1 MLESLRVKNL
11 ALIEEAEVD
20 FKDGLN
26 VLTGETGAGKSIL
39 IGSINL
45 ALGGK
50 ADKDLI
56 RTGKEFAYVELVFY
70 TKDANVL
77 EKAKEMDIFP
87 EDDRFIIS
95 RKISQTRSVSKING
109 ETVTVKQIKELA
121 ELLLDIHGQ
130 HEHQSLLKESKQKE
144 ILDTYCPTELT
155 DLKTDLKEVY
165 SEYKKIKE
173 QLDEKALDE
182 TSRKKELSLAQFEF
196 EEIDNAQLIVG
207 EDEELETGYRKMVNS
222 KRIMESISLVA
233 TYMGN
238 DGDNG
243 VGSLAGRAIRELKSV
258 ENYDEEIV
266 TLTGQLMEIEDYI
279 SDFNRNIHNYMQSME
294 FDENDFKETEE
305 RLNVLNHLKAKYGDS
320 IPKVLEHKRQCEE
333 MIEKLS
339 NYEMYQEELKRKAQE
354 LYSKAISLCEKISE
368 IRKQNAKVLEEEI
381 KNALLSLN
389 FLQVQ
394 FSILVEP
401 DEDNIGTDGYDTV
414 QMVISTNPGEK
425 MKPLKN
431 VVSGGELSRIM
442 LAIKTSLASKDN
454 IDTLIFDEI
463 DSGISGKTAWMV
475 SEKMGKLSKSHQLLC
490 ITHLPQIAAR
500 ANAHLFIEKSIEND
514 ETITTIR
521 GLSEEESVDEL
532 ARMLGGMSITEAV
545 RNNAIEMKKM
555 AKNEECFLDI

>member
-20 FKDGLN
+20 FKEGLN

-45 ALGGK
+45 ALGAK

-70 TKDANVL
+70 TKDENVL

-95 RKISQTRSVSKING
+95 RKISQTKSVSKING

-144 ILDTYCPTELT
+144 ILDLYCSDKLA
-155 DLKTDLKEVY
+155 DLKQELKEVY
-165 SEYKKIKE
+165 KEYKAVKE
-173 QLDEKALDE
+173 QLSDETLDE
-182 TSRKKELSLAQFEF
+182 ASRKKELSLAEF
-196 EEIDNAQLIVG
+196 ELQEIDDAQPLIG
-207 EDEELETGYRKMVNS
+207 EDEELESAYKKMVNS
-222 KRIMESISLVA
+222 KRIMESLNLA
-233 TYMGN
+233 AAHTGN
-238 DGDNG
+238 EGDNG
-243 VGSLAGRAIRELKSV
+243 AGNLIGRAIRELKSV
-258 ENYDEEIV
+258 ENFDDDV
-266 TLTGQLMEIEDYI
+266 AALSSQLMEIEDYL
-279 SDFNRNIHNYMQSME
+279 SDFNRNMHSYMQSME
-294 FDENDFKETEE
+294 FDESDFRKTED

-320 IPKVLEHKRQCEE
+320 IEKVLAHQKECEE
-333 MIEKLS
+333 TIDRLT
-339 NYEMYQEELKRKAQE
+339 NYELYQAELVNKEQRLHREVLE
-354 LYSKAISLCEKISE
+354 LCGKISD
-368 IRKQNAKVLEEEI
+368 IRKENALVLEEEI
-381 KNALLSLN
+381 KKALTELN

-394 FSILVEP
+394 FAIWVEP
-401 DEDNIGTDGYDTV
+401 SDEKASADGFDDI
-414 QMVISTNPGEK
+414 QMVISTNPGESV
-425 MKPLKN
+425 KPLKN

-442 LAIKTSLASKDN
+442 LAIKTSLAKKDE
-454 IDTLIFDEI
+454 IDTLVFDEI
-463 DSGISGKTAWMV
+463 DTGISGKTAWMV
-475 SEKMGKLSKSHQLLC
+475 SEKMGKLAKCHQLLC

-514 ETITTIR
+514 ATVTGISM
-521 GLSEEESVDEL
+521 LSEEESIEEL

-545 RNNAIEMKKM
+545 RNNAVEMKKM
-555 AKNEECFLDI
+555 AKNEL

>member
-56 RTGKEFAYVELVFY
+56 RTGKEFAYVELIFY

-95 RKISQTRSVSKING
+95 RKISQTKSVSKING

-155 DLKTDLKEVY
+155 DLKKALKEVY
-165 SEYKKIKE
+165 SEYKKIKDKLE
-173 QLDEKALDE
+173 EKSLDE

-222 KRIMESISLVA
+222 KRIMESINLVA
-233 TYMGN
+233 AYMGN

-266 TLTGQLMEIEDYI
+266 ALTGQLMEIEDYV

-294 FDENDFKETEE
+294 FDENDFKETED

-320 IPKVLEHKRQCEE
+320 IEKILEHKRQCEE

-381 KNALLSLN
+381 KNALLELN

-401 DEDNIGTDGYDTV
+401 DEDNIGTDGFDTV

-442 LAIKTSLASKDN
+442 LAIKTSLATKDE

-500 ANAHLFIEKSIEND
+500 ANAHLFIEKNIEND
-514 ETITTIR
+514 ETITRIR
-521 GLSEEESVDEL
+521 ALSEEESVDEL

-545 RNNAIEMKKM
+545 RNNAVEMKKM
-555 AKNEECFLDI
+555 AKIEG

>member
-95 RKISQTRSVSKING
+95 RKISQTKSVSKING

-233 TYMGN
+233 AYMGN

-294 FDENDFKETEE
+294 FDENDFKVTED

-320 IPKVLEHKRQCEE
+320 IQKVLERKRQCEE
-333 MIEKLS
+333 TIEKLS
-339 NYEMYQEELKRKAQE
+339 NYEIYQDELKRKEQE
-354 LYSKAISLCEKISE
+354 LYAKAKSLCEKISA
-368 IRKQNAKVLEEEI
+368 IRTQSAKVLQEEI

-532 ARMLGGMSITEAV
+532 ARILGGMSITEAV

-555 AKNEECFLDI
+555 AKNEELFLDI

>member
-56 RTGKEFAYVELVFY
+56 RTGKEFAYVELIFY

-95 RKISQTRSVSKING
+95 RKISQTKSVSKING

-155 DLKTDLKEVY
+155 DLKKALKEVY
-165 SEYKKIKE
+165 SEYKKIKD
-173 QLDEKALDE
+173 QLEEKSLDE

-196 EEIDNAQLIVG
+196 EEIDNAKLIVG

-222 KRIMESISLVA
+222 KRIMESINLVA
-233 TYMGN
+233 AYMGN

-266 TLTGQLMEIEDYI
+266 ALTGQLMEIEDYV
-279 SDFNRNIHNYMQSME
+279 SDFNRNIHTYMQSME
-294 FDENDFKETEE
+294 FDENDFKETED

-320 IPKVLEHKRQCEE
+320 IEKILEHKRQCEE

-354 LYSKAISLCEKISE
+354 LYSKAISICEKISE

-381 KNALLSLN
+381 KNALLELN

-401 DEDNIGTDGYDTV
+401 NEDNIGTDGFDTV

-425 MKPLKN
+425 TKPLKN

-442 LAIKTSLASKDN
+442 LAIKTSLATKDE

-500 ANAHLFIEKSIEND
+500 ANAHLFIEKNIEND
-514 ETITTIR
+514 ETITRISA
-521 GLSEEESVDEL
+521 LSEEESVDEL

-545 RNNAIEMKKM
+545 RNNAVEMKKM
-555 AKNEECFLDI
+555 AKIEG

>member
-56 RTGKEFAYVELVFY
+56 RTGKEFAYVELIFY

-95 RKISQTRSVSKING
+95 RKISQTKSVSKING

-155 DLKTDLKEVY
+155 DLKKALKEVY
-165 SEYKKIKE
+165 SEFKKVKE
-173 QLDEKALDE
+173 QLEEKSLDE

-222 KRIMESISLVA
+222 KRIMESINLVA
-233 TYMGN
+233 AYMGN

-266 TLTGQLMEIEDYI
+266 ALTGQLMEIEDYV

-294 FDENDFKETEE
+294 FDENDFKVTED

-381 KNALLSLN
+381 KNALLELN

-401 DEDNIGTDGYDTV
+401 DEDNIGTDGFDTV

-442 LAIKTSLASKDN
+442 LAIKTSLATKDE

-500 ANAHLFIEKSIEND
+500 ANAHLFIEKNIEND
-514 ETITTIR
+514 ETITRIR
-521 GLSEEESVDEL
+521 ALSEEESVDEL

-545 RNNAIEMKKM
+545 RNNAVEMKKM
-555 AKNEECFLDI
+555 AKIEG

>member
-56 RTGKEFAYVELVFY
+56 RTGKEFAYVELIFY

-95 RKISQTRSVSKING
+95 RKISQTKSVSKING

-155 DLKTDLKEVY
+155 DLKKALKEVY
-165 SEYKKIKE
+165 SEFKKVKE
-173 QLDEKALDE
+173 QLEEKSLDE

-222 KRIMESISLVA
+222 KRIMESINLVA
-233 TYMGN
+233 AYMGN

-266 TLTGQLMEIEDYI
+266 ALTGQLMEIEDYI

-294 FDENDFKETEE
+294 FDENDFKVTED

-381 KNALLSLN
+381 KNALLELN

-401 DEDNIGTDGYDTV
+401 DEDNIGTDGFDTV

-442 LAIKTSLASKDN
+442 LAIKTSLATKDE

-500 ANAHLFIEKSIEND
+500 ANAHLFIEKNIEND
-514 ETITTIR
+514 ETITRIR
-521 GLSEEESVDEL
+521 ALSEEESVDEL

-545 RNNAIEMKKM
+545 RNNAVEMKKM
-555 AKNEECFLDI
+555 AKIEG

>member
-56 RTGKEFAYVELVFY
+56 RTGKEFAYVELIFY

-95 RKISQTRSVSKING
+95 RKISQTKSVSKING

-155 DLKTDLKEVY
+155 DLKKALKEVY
-165 SEYKKIKE
+165 SKYKKNKDKLE
-173 QLDEKALDE
+173 EKSLDE

-222 KRIMESISLVA
+222 KRIMESINLVA
-233 TYMGN
+233 AYMGN

-266 TLTGQLMEIEDYI
+266 ALTGQLMEIEDYV

-294 FDENDFKETEE
+294 FDENDFKETED

-333 MIEKLS
+333 MIEKLL

-381 KNALLSLN
+381 KNALLELN

-401 DEDNIGTDGYDTV
+401 NEDNIGTDGFDTV

-425 MKPLKN
+425 TKPLKN

-442 LAIKTSLASKDN
+442 LAIKTSLATKDE

-475 SEKMGKLSKSHQLLC
+475 SEKMGKLAKSHQLLC

-500 ANAHLFIEKSIEND
+500 AKAHLFIEKNIEND
-514 ETITTIR
+514 ETITRISA
-521 GLSEEESVDEL
+521 LSEEESVDEL

-545 RNNAIEMKKM
+545 RNNAVEMKKM
-555 AKNEECFLDI
+555 AKIEG